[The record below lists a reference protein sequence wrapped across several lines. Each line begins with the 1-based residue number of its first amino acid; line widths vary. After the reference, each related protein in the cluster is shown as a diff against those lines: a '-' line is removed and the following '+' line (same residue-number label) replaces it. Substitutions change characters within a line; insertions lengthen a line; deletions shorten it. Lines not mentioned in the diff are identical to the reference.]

1 MTEHAGAFLA
11 YLAAVRS
18 LSARTVEAYGE
29 DLSRWEAFLAAR
41 GVAPEAAAE
50 EDVREFAASLVR
62 AGLADASIN
71 RALSTL
77 RGFGRYLV
85 RFGLAEKNPAADIEG
100 FSAKRSLPS
109 FLFEAEAKALVEEPG
124 NPAPREGVRVAAG
137 AGPKPALSAFIAAR
151 DAALLETLYSTGA
164 RVSELALMRLRE
176 LRLDP
181 GTVRVMGKGA
191 KERVVFLNDAS
202 KRAIRAYLPYRA
214 ARAGAAADHGFLFVN
229 ARGRPITTRGI
240 ALVVAARARA
250 AGIRKRVSPH
260 TLRHSFATSLVAG
273 GADLRTVQELL
284 GHANISTTQIYT
296 HVDLERLRSV
306 YARAHPHGEGGRRHG
321 ADGTGGPN

>member
-1 MTEHAGAFLA
+1 M
-11 YLAAVRS
+11 
-18 LSARTVEAYGE
+18 
-29 DLSRWEAFLAAR
+29 
-41 GVAPEAAAE
+41 
-50 EDVREFAASLVR
+50 REFAASLLR
-62 AGLADASIN
+62 SGLADASIN

-85 RFGLAEKNPAADIEG
+85 RFGIAEKNPAADVEG
-100 FSAKRSLPS
+100 FGSRRGLPS
-109 FLFEAEAKALVEEPG
+109 FLFEAEAEALVEEPRS
-124 NPAPREGVRVAAG
+124 PARREGVRISAG
-137 AGPKPALSAFIAAR
+137 GGPKRASAAFIAAR
-151 DAALLETLYSTGA
+151 DSALLETLYSSGA
-164 RVSELALMRLRE
+164 RVSEIAGMRTRE

-191 KERVVFLNDAS
+191 KERVVFLNEAA
-202 KRAIRAYLPYRA
+202 KGAIRAYLPYRA
-214 ARAGAAADHGFLFVN
+214 ARVGAAADHGFLFVN
-229 ARGRPITTRGI
+229 ARGLPITTRGI
-240 ALVVAARARA
+240 ALIVEARARG

-306 YARAHPHGEGGRRHG
+306 YERAHPHGEGDRRHG
-321 ADGTGGPN
+321 PDRPGGSK